1 MTWTLD
7 KSRPICPQICEL
19 ICVAVANGE
28 LAAGERLLSVREIA
42 LLAGVNPNTVQ
53 KSFEELE
60 RRGVIHSV
68 RCSGWYVNEN
78 TSAAVEELGSLRIK
92 KTEDKKAKTPFDEA
106 GKMVYQKAFR
116 KGLAWVPAGHILRM
130 SPPII
135 MPDEVAMKGMDI
147 IEEAIVETQKELLG

>member
-1 MTWTLD
+1 MNWELD
-7 KSRPICPQICEL
+7 KSRPICPQICEM
-19 ICVAVANGE
+19 ICASVASGE
-28 LAAGERLLSVREIA
+28 FSAGEKLLSVREVA

-92 KTEDKKAKTPFDEA
+92 RTEDYLAEMAQLGCSSEEVIEYIKKCQ
-106 GKMVYQKAFR
+106 G
-116 KGLAWVPAGHILRM
+116 G
-130 SPPII
+130 
-135 MPDEVAMKGMDI
+135 
-147 IEEAIVETQKELLG
+147 TQ

>member
-1 MTWTLD
+1 MNWTLD

-28 LAAGERLLSVREIA
+28 FSEGEKLLSVREIA

-78 TSAAVEELGSLRIK
+78 TAAAVAEVRSLRVK
-92 KTEDKKAKTPFDEA
+92 RTEEYLAAMAQLGCGADAVIQYLNECQE
-106 GKMVYQKAFR
+106 GK
-116 KGLAWVPAGHILRM
+116 
-130 SPPII
+130 S
-135 MPDEVAMKGMDI
+135 
-147 IEEAIVETQKELLG
+147 

>member
-1 MTWTLD
+1 MNWMLD

-19 ICVAVANGE
+19 ICASVANGE
-28 LAAGERLLSVREIA
+28 FSAGEKLLSVREVA

-78 TSAAVEELGSLRIK
+78 TSAAVEELGALRIK
-92 KTEDKKAKTPFDEA
+92 KTEEYLAEMVQLGCGTDEIIKYINECQG
-106 GKMVYQKAFR
+106 GKQ
-116 KGLAWVPAGHILRM
+116 
-130 SPPII
+130 
-135 MPDEVAMKGMDI
+135 
-147 IEEAIVETQKELLG
+147 

>member
-7 KSRPICPQICEL
+7 KSRPICPQICEI
-19 ICVAVANGE
+19 ICASVASGE
-28 LAAGERLLSVREIA
+28 FSAGEKLLSVREVA

-92 KTEDKKAKTPFDEA
+92 KTEEYLAEMVQLGCSPEEVIEYIKKCQ
-106 GKMVYQKAFR
+106 G
-116 KGLAWVPAGHILRM
+116 G
-130 SPPII
+130 
-135 MPDEVAMKGMDI
+135 
-147 IEEAIVETQKELLG
+147 TQ

>member
-1 MTWTLD
+1 MNWILD
-7 KSRPICPQICEL
+7 KSRPISPQICEL

-28 LAAGERLLSVREIA
+28 FSSGEKLLSVREIA

-78 TSAAVEELGSLRIK
+78 TGAATDELQSLRMK
-92 KTEDKKAKTPFDEA
+92 MTEDYINEMSKLGCNLDEIIKYINECKE
-106 GKMVYQKAFR
+106 GKV
-116 KGLAWVPAGHILRM
+116 
-130 SPPII
+130 
-135 MPDEVAMKGMDI
+135 
-147 IEEAIVETQKELLG
+147 

>member
-19 ICVAVANGE
+19 ICASVASGE
-28 LAAGERLLSVREIA
+28 FSAGEKLLSVREVA

-92 KTEDKKAKTPFDEA
+92 RTEEYLAEMAQLGCSTEEVIEYIKKCQ
-106 GKMVYQKAFR
+106 G
-116 KGLAWVPAGHILRM
+116 G
-130 SPPII
+130 
-135 MPDEVAMKGMDI
+135 
-147 IEEAIVETQKELLG
+147 TQ

>member
-7 KSRPICPQICEL
+7 KSRPICPQICEM
-19 ICVAVANGE
+19 ICASVASGE
-28 LAAGERLLSVREIA
+28 FSAGEKLLSVREVA

-92 KTEDKKAKTPFDEA
+92 RTEEYLAEMAQLGCSTEEVIEYIKKCQ
-106 GKMVYQKAFR
+106 G
-116 KGLAWVPAGHILRM
+116 G
-130 SPPII
+130 
-135 MPDEVAMKGMDI
+135 
-147 IEEAIVETQKELLG
+147 TQ

>member
-1 MTWTLD
+1 MNWTLD

-19 ICVAVANGE
+19 ICAAVANGE
-28 LAAGERLLSVREIA
+28 FSAGERLLSVREIA

-78 TSAAVEELGSLRIK
+78 TDAATKELKSLRIK
-92 KTEDKKAKTPFDEA
+92 KTEEYLVEMAQLGCTAD
-106 GKMVYQKAFR
+106 
-116 KGLAWVPAGHILRM
+116 
-130 SPPII
+130 
-135 MPDEVAMKGMDI
+135 DI
-147 IEEAIVETQKELLG
+147 IKYINECQGGKQ

>member
-19 ICVAVANGE
+19 ICASVANGE
-28 LAAGERLLSVREIA
+28 FSAGDKLLSVREVA

-78 TSAAVEELGSLRIK
+78 TFAAVEELGALRIK
-92 KTEDKKAKTPFDEA
+92 KTEEYLAEMAQLGCGTDEIIKYINECQG
-106 GKMVYQKAFR
+106 GKQ
-116 KGLAWVPAGHILRM
+116 
-130 SPPII
+130 
-135 MPDEVAMKGMDI
+135 
-147 IEEAIVETQKELLG
+147 